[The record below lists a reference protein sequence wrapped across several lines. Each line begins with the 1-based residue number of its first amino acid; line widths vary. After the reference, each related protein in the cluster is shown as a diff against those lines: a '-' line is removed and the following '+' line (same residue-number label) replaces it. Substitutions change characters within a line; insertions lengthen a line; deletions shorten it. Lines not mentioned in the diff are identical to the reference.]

1 VRAQAGKA
9 FVDHTRHPLTVVV
22 RSFERRRGSLGHSSD
37 RMGVKAL
44 PLPAPLGFRFGALRR
59 NHLRLTFSR
68 YTQAGGQKIMLR
80 ALGRLLLRGAVSMG
94 ICAVTALCLT
104 GFLSL
109 VAASFQPKKQ
119 AVAEMI
125 ASGNCKPGR
134 CRPKTSGRR
143 QVVAAKAQ

>member
-1 VRAQAGKA
+1 
-9 FVDHTRHPLTVVV
+9 
-22 RSFERRRGSLGHSSD
+22 
-37 RMGVKAL
+37 MGVKAL

-68 YTQAGGQKIMLR
+68 YTQAGGLTETIMLR

>member
-1 VRAQAGKA
+1 
-9 FVDHTRHPLTVVV
+9 
-22 RSFERRRGSLGHSSD
+22 
-37 RMGVKAL
+37 MGVKAL

-68 YTQAGGQKIMLR
+68 YTQAGGQKILLR

-109 VAASFQPKKQ
+109 IAASFQPKKQ